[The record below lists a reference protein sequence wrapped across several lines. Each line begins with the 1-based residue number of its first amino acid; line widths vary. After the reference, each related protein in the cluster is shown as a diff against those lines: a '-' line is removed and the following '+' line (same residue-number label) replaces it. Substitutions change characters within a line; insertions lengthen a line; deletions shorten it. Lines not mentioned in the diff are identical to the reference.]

1 MIHIYV
7 FYLNCDCYVSDSAQW
22 KGKLFVC
29 FVPTESGKITTK
41 TSKANVKNGTYKW
54 ADPIYETTRL
64 LVDSRNKRYDDKFYK
79 LIVGMVSVHALFQL
93 TIT

>member
-1 MIHIYV
+1 MYQIPQ
-7 FYLNCDCYVSDSAQW
+7 SGW
-22 KGKLFVC
+22 EKLFVC
-29 FVPTESGKITTK
+29 FVPTESGKITAK
-41 TSKANVKNGTYKW
+41 TSKANVRNGTCKW